1 MQPPKASKR
10 FMFVNRRA
18 PHGTIYA
25 HEGLEAVLMASA
37 FDQQVS
43 LVFLDDGV
51 YQLKNDQD
59 TRGIGTK
66 NFSRAF
72 RALEDH
78 GIEKIYV
85 EKESLERRGLT
96 AGDLSIPVEV
106 LASHD
111 LLEIM
116 DAQDVVISL

>member
-1 MQPPKASKR
+1 LKTSKR
-10 FMFVNRRA
+10 FLYVNRRA

-25 HEGLEAVLMASA
+25 HEGLETVLMATA
-37 FDQQVS
+37 FEQKVS

-51 YQLKNDQD
+51 YQLKDDQD

-78 GIEKIYV
+78 GIDSIYV
-85 EKESLERRGLT
+85 EKESLEQRGLT
-96 AGDLSIPVEV
+96 AGDLSVPVEV
-106 LASHD
+106 LTSVD
-111 LLEIM
+111 LRAIM
-116 DAQDVVISL
+116 SSQDVVISL